1 MGGKHSLWLVRS
13 TSSDLLFSGFSVFC
27 FYLSVDAYI
36 ANPKTECI
44 VIKMK
49 NLTATI
55 CLTIAVLLG
64 FVLGIAW
71 MSIGNDA
78 LDGEYLRA
86 LKTMGGS
93 GINWIDAI
101 FRYCVVL
108 LVNIAKVLGI
118 SYEALN
124 IWVFIIIQ
132 PMIIVVLLGW
142 VLKLQRKVKKVR

>member
-1 MGGKHSLWLVRS
+1 MR
-13 TSSDLLFSGFSVFC
+13 
-27 FYLSVDAYI
+27 
-36 ANPKTECI
+36 
-44 VIKMK
+44 

-55 CLTIAVLLG
+55 CLTLAVLLG

-108 LVNIAKVLGI
+108 LVNVAKALGI

-132 PMIIVVLLGW
+132 PFLILILLVW
-142 VLKLQRKVKKVR
+142 VLRLRRRVRKVR

>member
-1 MGGKHSLWLVRS
+1 
-13 TSSDLLFSGFSVFC
+13 
-27 FYLSVDAYI
+27 
-36 ANPKTECI
+36 
-44 VIKMK
+44 MK
-49 NLTATI
+49 KLTATF
-55 CLTIAVLLG
+55 CLTIAVFFG

-78 LDGEYLRA
+78 LDGDYLRA

-93 GINWIDAI
+93 GVNWIDAI

-108 LVNIAKVLGI
+108 LVNVAKALGI

-132 PMIIVVLLGW
+132 PMIIVFLLVW
-142 VLKLQRKVKKVR
+142 VLRLRGKVKKVR

>member
-1 MGGKHSLWLVRS
+1 MQK
-13 TSSDLLFSGFSVFC
+13 
-27 FYLSVDAYI
+27 
-36 ANPKTECI
+36 
-44 VIKMK
+44 
-49 NLTATI
+49 LTATI
-55 CLTIAVLLG
+55 CLTLAVLLG

-78 LDGEYLRA
+78 LDGDYLRA
-86 LKTMGGS
+86 LKTVGGS

-108 LVNIAKVLGI
+108 LVNVAKALGI

-132 PMIIVVLLGW
+132 PLIILILLGW
-142 VLKLQRKVKKVR
+142 VLKLRRKVKKVR

>member
-1 MGGKHSLWLVRS
+1 
-13 TSSDLLFSGFSVFC
+13 
-27 FYLSVDAYI
+27 
-36 ANPKTECI
+36 
-44 VIKMK
+44 MK

-55 CLTIAVLLG
+55 CLTLAVILG

-71 MSIGNDA
+71 MSTGNDA
-78 LDGEYLRA
+78 LNGEYLRA

-93 GINWIDAI
+93 GVNWIDAI

-108 LVNIAKVLGI
+108 LVNIAKPLGI

-132 PMIIVVLLGW
+132 PLFIVVLLIWALRLRGN
-142 VLKLQRKVKKVR
+142 LKRKRT

>member
-1 MGGKHSLWLVRS
+1 
-13 TSSDLLFSGFSVFC
+13 
-27 FYLSVDAYI
+27 
-36 ANPKTECI
+36 
-44 VIKMK
+44 MK

>member
-1 MGGKHSLWLVRS
+1 
-13 TSSDLLFSGFSVFC
+13 
-27 FYLSVDAYI
+27 
-36 ANPKTECI
+36 
-44 VIKMK
+44 MK

-55 CLTIAVLLG
+55 CLTLAVLLG

-142 VLKLQRKVKKVR
+142 VLRLRGKLKRKHT

>member
-1 MGGKHSLWLVRS
+1 MR
-13 TSSDLLFSGFSVFC
+13 
-27 FYLSVDAYI
+27 
-36 ANPKTECI
+36 
-44 VIKMK
+44 

-55 CLTIAVLLG
+55 CLTLAMILG
-64 FVLGIAW
+64 FVLGIAL

-142 VLKLQRKVKKVR
+142 VLKLRRKVKKVR

>member
-1 MGGKHSLWLVRS
+1 
-13 TSSDLLFSGFSVFC
+13 
-27 FYLSVDAYI
+27 
-36 ANPKTECI
+36 
-44 VIKMK
+44 MK
-49 NLTATI
+49 NLTATF
-55 CLTIAVLLG
+55 CLTLAVLLG

-108 LVNIAKVLGI
+108 LVNVAKALGI

-132 PMIIVVLLGW
+132 PLIILILLGW
-142 VLKLQRKVKKVR
+142 VLKLRRKVKKVR